1 MHVHAVMLTPGLTP
15 IRAACIAAAASAWL
29 QLHKYDEPLLTT
41 ADIIKKHDVVERVCK
56 PIASKPAPKKE
67 EKKPEQPAAAAAPTD
82 AAAEPAAAAA
92 EDAAGE
98 GAAAM
103 DAEPAEAAPMEQ

>member
-1 MHVHAVMLTPGLTP
+1 MPPVDL
-15 IRAACIAAAASAWL
+15 L

-41 ADIIKKHDVVERVCK
+41 ADITKKRDVVERVCK
-56 PIASKPAPKKE
+56 PIASKPPPKKE
-67 EKKPEQPAAAAAPTD
+67 EKKPEQPAPAAAEA
-82 AAAEPAAAAA
+82 AEGAAEPAAAAA
-92 EDAAGE
+92 AGEE